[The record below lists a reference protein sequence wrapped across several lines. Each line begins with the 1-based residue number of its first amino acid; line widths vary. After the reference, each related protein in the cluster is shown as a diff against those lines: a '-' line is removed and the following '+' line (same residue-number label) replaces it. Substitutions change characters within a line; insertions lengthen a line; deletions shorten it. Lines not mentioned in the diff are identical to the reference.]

1 MITQIK
7 NNFKTE
13 TWLDGSW
20 EDYLKVLETLPDE
33 KGKSYYYHH
42 QYRIEMSPLGSDH
55 SKDHGIISYLVY
67 LFATLKAIEL
77 NGHDNCTFR
86 KPNFRE
92 AQPDLAFYVGKNA
105 NIIPRG
111 TGIIHLNQYPAP
123 NLVIEIANSSLADD
137 LGKKRLLYE
146 DLGVEEYWVVDV
158 KKAQVTAFKIEK
170 QGSYRLNTSQVLP
183 NLEINLIAE
192 ALRQSRESTHTK
204 VGNWLLQQFQV

>member
-1 MITQIK
+1 MVTKI
-7 NNFKTE
+7 KTE

-42 QYRIEMSPLGSDH
+42 QYRIEMSPLGNNHASDH
-55 SKDHGIISYLVY
+55 SLLNSTIHLYAI
-67 LFATLKAIEL
+67 LKGIEL
-77 NGHDNCTFR
+77 NGKDNCTFR

-105 NIIPRG
+105 NIIPWE
-111 TGIIHLNQYPAP
+111 TSIINLDQYPAP
-123 NLVIEIANSSLADD
+123 NLVIEIASSSLADD